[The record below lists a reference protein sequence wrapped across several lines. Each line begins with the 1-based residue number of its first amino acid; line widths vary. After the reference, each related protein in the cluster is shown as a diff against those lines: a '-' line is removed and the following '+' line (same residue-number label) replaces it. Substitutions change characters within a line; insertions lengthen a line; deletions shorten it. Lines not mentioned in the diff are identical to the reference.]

1 VPTAVVPVAVLSTS
15 LAGAAGAALAGRLDR
30 LPTGALLGMLVAAG
44 LALAAA
50 ALWALPAALAVLGL
64 SYGLYVAVVVV
75 AEARLQHRITG
86 PHRATITS
94 VASVGV
100 ELAGLLVF
108 AAWALGGPVA
118 VAGLVL
124 AVVPVVGAA
133 LSSSPGRAAGRPRAS
148 SPPPP
153 GTRG

>member
-1 VPTAVVPVAVLSTS
+1 

-30 LPTGALLGMLVAAG
+30 LPIRALLGMLAGAG

-50 ALWALPAALAVLGL
+50 ALWAAPAALAVLGL
-64 SYGLYVAVVVV
+64 SYGLYVAVMVV

-94 VASVGV
+94 AVSVGI
-100 ELAGLLVF
+100 ELAGLAVF
-108 AAWALGGPVA
+108 GAWALGGPVA
-118 VAGLVL
+118 VAVLVL
-124 AVVPVVGAA
+124 AVVPVVGLGLRA
-133 LSSSPGRAAGRPRAS
+133 PTGPAAGTPTVS

-153 GTRG
+153 GSRG